1 MRATARRVL
10 LRLGP
15 GLLCWALISFSFP
28 SFAQYIPAGMQ
39 GTWKVHKILATHTG
53 SAHTSAMVAAAGSC
67 VGALPDRRLIGKNI
81 TLGEHGA
88 AMEGASVQD
97 AQPTMS
103 TMSAADFTAKYL
115 GGGGSLKDLDMAN
128 VSKVQMV
135 TFGAPGTLPFDTVL
149 VKSPS
154 TLIFERCGVFYDA
167 VRNGSFKAPKLP
179 EQ

>member
-1 MRATARRVL
+1 MNGTATRAL
-10 LRLGP
+10 LWP
-15 GLLCWALISFSFP
+15 GLLCSGLLSFSLP

-39 GTWKVHKILATHTG
+39 GTWKVHKILETHSGAAKG
-53 SAHTSAMVAAAGSC
+53 STMGSDSSSC
-67 VGALPDRRLIGKNI
+67 AGALPDKRLIGRNI

-88 AMEGASVQD
+88 AMEGVSVQD

-103 TMSAADFTAKYL
+103 TMGASDFTAKYL
-115 GGGGSLKDLDMAN
+115 GGSGSLKDLDMTN
-128 VSKVQMV
+128 MSKLQLV
-135 TFGAPGTLPFDTVL
+135 TFGAAGALPFDTVV

-154 TLIFERCGVFYDA
+154 TLIFERCGVFFDA